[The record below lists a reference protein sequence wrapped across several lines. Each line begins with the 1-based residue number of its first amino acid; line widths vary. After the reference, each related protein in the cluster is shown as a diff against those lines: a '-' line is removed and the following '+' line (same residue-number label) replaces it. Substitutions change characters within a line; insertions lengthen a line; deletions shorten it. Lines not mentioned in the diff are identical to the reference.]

1 MLGESAKLTRGESLE
16 VPFLDALWESLKPFP
31 GRAQITLRLA
41 FICTAIVL
49 VADTFRL
56 PFQDLLPF
64 FILFVT
70 KEEKVTT
77 AVSALLV
84 LVTVTLAIAV
94 SIVLFKFTGD
104 RAEFRIPAIAVEI
117 FVGMYLFRVLAI
129 GPVGWILG
137 FVCAASQSLVY
148 LFPDPEETVHQF
160 LWLWVAI
167 AFSVT
172 LAWTANLLLFPMSA
186 RRLLQQEFVAGW
198 RAIDDSSGQLI
209 MGSPSA
215 AGLLRPLAKRG
226 PIRLLKLLKLSL
238 IDSPDLRE
246 KEVQLR
252 RLILSVDK
260 ITRLIF
266 SYARARWE
274 SSPPVAIAPAD
285 AAILDELNKDA
296 QSFREQFEAGFVPS
310 GVQTGSRK
318 KSANDGAAL
327 QLVEAGNTIA
337 DFLDGGSE
345 PDNPPDKARA
355 QAKRSLFVADAFTN
369 PKHGQ
374 FALKV
379 TLAGMIGYLFYTA
392 SDYYGIHT
400 VFYTPLIVALAS
412 TGASIHKGVLRIVGC
427 MFGGA
432 LALICSIWVVPRS
445 ETLGTFLFI
454 VFCLHGLAAWI
465 VCGGEKISYMGLQI
479 ALAFDLGFLQG
490 YGPPHNIDPLR
501 DRFIGILLGLCILA
515 TVFSL
520 LWPESADSIAR
531 ERLAAA
537 LRTIAR
543 LLGLANSDDRSQS
556 LIWEREQLELKIASN
571 LSDANSYVE
580 QAAFESMLYGPD
592 VVQVSRLAEAM
603 TGVGEIYVASLPWI
617 REQGSCQPTPKED
630 EGRKEA
636 AELTKLFGGAMDA
649 FADLIQEP
657 VNRAAGQEQ
666 IAILLESVDSA
677 GRKFDR
683 NSLKELSR
691 ALAQFAVSIGAR

>member
-252 RLILSVDK
+252 RLILSVD
-260 ITRLIF
+260 I
-266 SYARARWE
+266 SARC
-274 SSPPVAIAPAD
+274 D
-285 AAILDELNKDA
+285 
-296 QSFREQFEAGFVPS
+296 
-310 GVQTGSRK
+310 
-318 KSANDGAAL
+318 
-327 QLVEAGNTIA
+327 
-337 DFLDGGSE
+337 
-345 PDNPPDKARA
+345 
-355 QAKRSLFVADAFTN
+355 
-369 PKHGQ
+369 
-374 FALKV
+374 
-379 TLAGMIGYLFYTA
+379 
-392 SDYYGIHT
+392 
-400 VFYTPLIVALAS
+400 
-412 TGASIHKGVLRIVGC
+412 
-427 MFGGA
+427 
-432 LALICSIWVVPRS
+432 CS
-445 ETLGTFLFI
+445 
-454 VFCLHGLAAWI
+454 C
-465 VCGGEKISYMGLQI
+465 
-479 ALAFDLGFLQG
+479 
-490 YGPPHNIDPLR
+490 
-501 DRFIGILLGLCILA
+501 
-515 TVFSL
+515 
-520 LWPESADSIAR
+520 
-531 ERLAAA
+531 
-537 LRTIAR
+537 
-543 LLGLANSDDRSQS
+543 
-556 LIWEREQLELKIASN
+556 
-571 LSDANSYVE
+571 
-580 QAAFESMLYGPD
+580 
-592 VVQVSRLAEAM
+592 
-603 TGVGEIYVASLPWI
+603 
-617 REQGSCQPTPKED
+617 
-630 EGRKEA
+630 
-636 AELTKLFGGAMDA
+636 
-649 FADLIQEP
+649 
-657 VNRAAGQEQ
+657 
-666 IAILLESVDSA
+666 
-677 GRKFDR
+677 
-683 NSLKELSR
+683 
-691 ALAQFAVSIGAR
+691 